1 MVSIIIPVLN
11 EEREIKGVLDSVSGY
26 SGKKEVFVIDGGST
40 DRTAD
45 IAKRYAHVYLA
56 KRGRAA
62 QMNAGAAMAK
72 GDILLFVHADCRIEE
87 RVFREVE
94 ETIEKGFVGGCLTL
108 YSGDSFKYKIIDTI
122 GKMNSTIF
130 KEYFG
135 DHGIFVKR
143 DVFENIGGFKEIPIM
158 EDVEF
163 SKRLRKA
170 GRTKQLKQRI
180 RASTRRFE
188 RGFFR
193 TLFTMSVLR
202 VLYAFGVSPKR
213 LVNYYQNVR

>member
-1 MVSIIIPVLN
+1 
-11 EEREIKGVLDSVSGY
+11 
-26 SGKKEVFVIDGGST
+26 
-40 DRTAD
+40 
-45 IAKRYAHVYLA
+45 
-56 KRGRAA
+56 
-62 QMNAGAAMAK
+62 MNAGAAMAK
-72 GDILLFVHADCRIEE
+72 GDILLFLHADCRIEE
-87 RVFREVE
+87 KAIREVE
-94 ETIEKGFVGGCLTL
+94 KTIKEGFVGGCLTL
-108 YSGDSFKYKIIDTI
+108 YSDDSFKYKIIDTI

-135 DHGIFVKR
+135 DHGIFVKT
-143 DVFENIGGFKEIPIM
+143 DVFEDIGGFKEIPIM

-202 VLYAFGVSPKR
+202 GLYAFGVSPKR
-213 LVNYYQNVR
+213 LVNHYQDVR